1 MKNSIKYIAVATLFF
16 LASCGNNEETPTPST
31 TNAAKKQQ
39 ISMQVN
45 GVAYSVNTGEV
56 ASDNIYA
63 HIANDRN
70 RFNLTAAKGDKDFS
84 ITQINAKL
92 DTLNSI
98 QNNGVFV
105 FSQWEDGAN
114 IYSTIANTKG
124 KMNYLITKK
133 DAYASGFHL
142 VEGSF
147 YGVLY
152 NAQKTDSVVITNGQI
167 KIID

>member
-1 MKNSIKYIAVATLFF
+1 MKQSIKNLSAVALIF
-16 LASCGNNEETPTPST
+16 LCACSRNEDTTTPTT
-31 TNAAKKQQ
+31 TSATKKQR
-39 ISMQVN
+39 ISMLVD
-45 GVAYSVNTGEV
+45 GVAYSVTTGEV
-56 ASDNIYA
+56 SDDNIYA

-92 DTLNSI
+92 DTLNTI
-98 QNNGVFV
+98 QNNGVIV

-114 IYSTIANTKG
+114 IYSTILNTKG

-133 DAYASGFHL
+133 NQFASGFHL
-142 VEGSF
+142 VEGTF

-152 NAQKTDSVVITNGQI
+152 NAQKTDSVVITNGEI